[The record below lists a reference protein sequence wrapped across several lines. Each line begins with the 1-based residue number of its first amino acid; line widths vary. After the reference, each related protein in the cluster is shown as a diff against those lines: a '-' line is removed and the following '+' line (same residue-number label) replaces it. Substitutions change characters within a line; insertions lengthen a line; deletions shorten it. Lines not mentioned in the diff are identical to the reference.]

1 MTQNELY
8 SFFEQLKEPLR
19 QYKENKEKRM
29 DLGFN
34 VFHLISDY
42 YYRET
47 FHGDIIAALLSPD
60 EKHGEGNLYVNLC
73 IDMINRKKQLVDEQY
88 YVDCKVVKEHST
100 NDGELTGRI
109 DILIMGNKH
118 CIVIENKL
126 NNAPDT
132 YRQLPKYYAAL
143 KVSDFEIDAFVYLPL
158 DPSKKPNRQGWSDDE
173 KRY

>member
-1 MTQNELY
+1 MAQDKLISLY
-8 SFFEQLKEPLR
+8 KQLEEPLR
-19 QYKENKEKRM
+19 RYKESKEKRM
-29 DLGFN
+29 DPGFN

-60 EKHGEGNLYVNLC
+60 EKHGEGNLYVNLF

-118 CIVIENKL
+118 
-126 NNAPDT
+126 P
-132 YRQLPKYYAAL
+132 
-143 KVSDFEIDAFVYLPL
+143 
-158 DPSKKPNRQGWSDDE
+158 
-173 KRY
+173 